1 MELLIPYKWTAID
14 ITTHPNGDLRFILP
28 NDTELQQHFINQLME
43 WISYDEF
50 IQAIGT
56 EEFDKMIEFY
66 NSQNNKGN
74 K

>member
-1 MELLIPYKWTAID
+1 MELVIPYKWTAID
-14 ITTHPNGDLRFILP
+14 LTTHHNGDLILNLS
-28 NDTELQQHFINQLME
+28 NDIQLQQHFVTELMN